1 MKKVLFILSLIIGYS
16 CSSEIPFDKDG
27 VENAVT
33 RRVSSDEYSFE
44 IYGGA
49 LASSYQYNCKG
60 GLEGITPAVV
70 SYYKDNNNTI
80 EPIIPQ
86 ILTKPVWIDSVAY
99 TTSMYAGMFVVYVYM
114 QNNTSS
120 VERSGDI
127 VWQQL
132 GSNKTLSI
140 KVVQEAGNNPVRVSV
155 EQTYNNRY
163 LFTATSTY
171 PVKDEV
177 RVRVPFEV
185 YNDGGKLDHGALM
198 VIPKGGQTGTYLM
211 DFNASP
217 LVYYHGDLK
226 GYNLFEGSII
236 GDDVYTYEFYRY
248 W

>member
-27 VENAVT
+27 AENAVT
-33 RRVSSDEYSFE
+33 RSTNDSIYYFPSNSDEANKIVLELGKKSGSLSIQSYKEFNGIVTDLEPE
-44 IYGGA
+44 I
-49 LASSYQYNCKG
+49 LSKPDWIE
-60 GLEGITPAVV
+60 LEVRHV
-70 SYYKDNNNTI
+70 YYKFYAIMI
-80 EPIIPQ
+80 ETNETPTFERTGIIELRQP
-86 ILTKPVWIDSVAY
+86 
-99 TTSMYAGMFVVYVYM
+99 
-114 QNNTSS
+114 
-120 VERSGDI
+120 E
-127 VWQQL
+127 
-132 GSNKTLSI
+132 SNRRLSI
-140 KVVQEAGNNPVRVSV
+140 EIKQIGSVNSVRVSV

-171 PVKDEV
+171 PVKGEV

-217 LVYYHGDLK
+217 LVCYHGDLK
-226 GYNLFEGSII
+226 GYNLFEGSIT

>member
-1 MKKVLFILSLIIGYS
+1 MKKVLLLSFFFVLFS
-16 CSSEIPFDKDG
+16 CTSDNEEWDNVNISP
-27 VENAVT
+27 VT
-33 RRVSSDEYSFE
+33 RTESDASEYFFE
-44 IYGGA
+44 
-49 LASSYQYNCKG
+49 LYNNTTTYRFDFLGKS
-60 GLEGITPAVV
+60 LNSLPYITTYKTDSTSEEG
-70 SYYKDNNNTI
+70 YKDVSFDVISKPEWVDSIINATI
-80 EPIIPQ
+80 YEKIRIAMP
-86 ILTKPVWIDSVAY
+86 LFTKTES
-99 TTSMYAGMFVVYVYM
+99 TEEKTG
-114 QNNTSS
+114 
-120 VERSGDI
+120 RI
-127 VWQQL
+127 VLRQKE
-132 GSNKTLSI
+132 SNKTLYYD
-140 KVVQEAGNNPVRVSV
+140 VVQGSYLNRIRVSV
-155 EQTYNNRY
+155 KNTNPNGYE
-163 LFTATSTY
+163 FTATAKY

>member
-27 VENAVT
+27 AENAVT
-33 RRVSSDEYSFE
+33 RSANDSVYYFSSDSDETNRIVLELGKTNVSFS
-44 IYGGA
+44 IQ
-49 LASSYQYNCKG
+49 SYKECNGIVTDLDPEVLSKPNWIE
-60 GLEGITPAVV
+60 LEVRHV
-70 SYYKDNNNTI
+70 YYKLYAIIMEITEIPTSERTGII
-80 EPIIPQ
+80 ELRQPE
-86 ILTKPVWIDSVAY
+86 S
-99 TTSMYAGMFVVYVYM
+99 
-114 QNNTSS
+114 N
-120 VERSGDI
+120 ER
-127 VWQQL
+127 
-132 GSNKTLSI
+132 LSI
-140 KVVQEAGNNPVRVSV
+140 EINQIGSVNSVRVSV

-171 PVKDEV
+171 PVKGEV

-198 VIPKGGQTGTYLM
+198 VIPKGEQTGTYLM